1 MREFDLSELGYF
13 SAGTIHRIAAKLDG
27 KTYMH
32 FKVGYCNEAGNC
44 TLIIMTDYAKATELE
59 IKRFFLHAVLEALAD

>member
-1 MREFDLSELGYF
+1 MREIDMSELGYF

-32 FKVGYCNEAGNC
+32 FKVGYCNNAGNC
-44 TLIIMTDYAKATELE
+44 TLIILTDYDKTTEPE
-59 IKRFFLHAVLEALAD
+59 IKRFFLHAVLEALAE